1 MLLVLIEE
9 VVIMDIQVVLAPPI
23 QEEEAL
29 HLEQNLVEDL
39 ELLIVV

>member
-1 MLLVLIEE
+1 
-9 VVIMDIQVVLAPPI
+9 MDIQVVLAQPI

-29 HLEQNLVEDL
+29 ILDQNLVEDL